1 LRPLIGSKPHFDFV
15 CAQSHPSGIGFV
27 LHSGK
32 VDELQEDQIVMRRT
46 IETGLKKLAAYLTW
60 AIAGAEIGAK
70 YPADCTRKLLVV

>member
-1 LRPLIGSKPHFDFV
+1 
-15 CAQSHPSGIGFV
+15 
-27 LHSGK
+27 
-32 VDELQEDQIVMRRT
+32 VDELQEDQIVMRRK